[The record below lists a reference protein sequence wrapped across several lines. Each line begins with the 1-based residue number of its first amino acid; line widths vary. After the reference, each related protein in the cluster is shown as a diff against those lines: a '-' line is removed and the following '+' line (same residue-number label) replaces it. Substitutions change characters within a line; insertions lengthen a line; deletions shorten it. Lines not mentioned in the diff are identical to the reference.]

1 MLRITGPLQC
11 LLYMWYMHCRLSSYL
26 FEVKST
32 SWKHVKEVRN
42 LYNILHS
49 LQIQCKGRQLWI
61 NLVQPC
67 PVGNLLKEGKY
78 MNKGRVLG
86 KESPTLRLTK
96 HPLLMTAGN
105 LLMFYTSMETDLNN
119 AKRSFYLLWTKCILL
134 WSLLIL
140 KCNNFRAILFL
151 HFYLPSKY
159 ALWTLALGCRCI
171 CAFSNH
177 LQ

>member
-1 MLRITGPLQC
+1 
-11 LLYMWYMHCRLSSYL
+11 MHCRLSSYL

-61 NLVQPC
+61 NLVQSC

-78 MNKGRVLG
+78 MNKRRVLG
-86 KESPTLRLTK
+86 KELPTLRLTK

-134 WSLLIL
+134 RSLLIL
-140 KCNNFRAILFL
+140 KCNNFHAILFL
-151 HFYLPSKY
+151 NFYLPSKY

-171 CAFSNH
+171 CAISNH